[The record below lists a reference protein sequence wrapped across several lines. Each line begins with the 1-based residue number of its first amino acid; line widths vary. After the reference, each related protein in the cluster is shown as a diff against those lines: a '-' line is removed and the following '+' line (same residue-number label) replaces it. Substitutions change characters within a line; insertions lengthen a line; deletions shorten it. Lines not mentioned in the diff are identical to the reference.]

1 MGCHQRARSEYRAA
15 SAEGSGRSPT
25 IRLAGSGFA
34 CDSTVDISSFPPD
47 GPPPDA
53 AAALPRPITLII
65 NGHSRRGKL
74 LFASARAALEA
85 AGVPLAE
92 AVAVE
97 SLDETLRILKR
108 EVAEGARLVIVGGG
122 DGTLSTCADYLVHT
136 DVAMGVL
143 PLGTGNTWAR
153 SLGLPLDLD
162 EAARVIARGHVE
174 ATDVGRVNGQ
184 VFLNS
189 VSLGLSCEIAGAL
202 SKEVKK
208 KLGLL
213 AWPVVGARVLWGHK
227 PLLVKVSSSDS
238 TFRVR
243 THQLLVV
250 NGRYVAG
257 PISATPDASVQD
269 SSLDVFTLGGAKR
282 GSLLRT
288 TWRWLRGSHRSDPA
302 SRYFSTR
309 KLRIESLRKP
319 IPANV
324 DGEINEM
331 TPLEIEVL
339 PGALKVVVP
348 HDFVADEV

>member
-1 MGCHQRARSEYRAA
+1 M
-15 SAEGSGRSPT
+15 
-25 IRLAGSGFA
+25 
-34 CDSTVDISSFPPD
+34 STVSSGTSD
-47 GPPPDA
+47 DNSTPPPFVPGA
-53 AAALPRPITLII
+53 PGLPRPITLLV
-65 NGHSRRGKL
+65 NAHSRRGKL
-74 LFASARAALEA
+74 QFEAAVAALKD

-97 SLDETLRILKR
+97 DKRDTVRILKR
-108 EVAEGARLVIVGGG
+108 EIAAGARLVIVGGG
-122 DGTLSTCADYLVHT
+122 DGTLSECADHLVNT
-136 DVAMGVL
+136 NVAMGVL

-153 SLGLPLDLD
+153 SLGLPLGLE
-162 EAARVIARGHVE
+162 EAARVIAAGHIE

-189 VSLGLSCEIAGAL
+189 VSIGLSAEIASAL
-202 SKEVKK
+202 SGSVKK

-213 AWPVVGARVLWGHK
+213 AWPVVGARVLWKHK
-227 PLLVKVSSSDS
+227 PLLIKVSSREK

-257 PISATPDASVQD
+257 PITATPEASLQD

-282 GSLLRT
+282 GSLFKMSLA
-288 TWRWLRGSHRSDPA
+288 WLRGKHTDTKAMRTE

-309 KLRIESLRKP
+309 ELRIESLRKP

-324 DGEINEM
+324 DGEINEK

-339 PGALKVVVP
+339 PGALRVVVP
-348 HDFVADEV
+348 HDFVADEA